1 MYNFRVQTARGLRAM
16 VLSASVLLSVSG
28 AYAQEEEAAT
38 AEELESAPAEQE
50 PQSATKDVPYGLEEI
65 IVTAQK
71 RKESIKEVPLSITA
85 ISGETI
91 KDLNIEDLNDLS
103 RKTPNLKVQA
113 SGIFNFIYIRGLGSG
128 LNAGFES
135 SVGLFIDGM
144 YYGRNHYLTTAFLD
158 LEQVEVLRGPQG
170 TLFGKNTVA
179 GALNITTGTPQHEW
193 AYDFDLLVG
202 EAETVRMAGMV
213 NVPIIEEVLAFR
225 AAATRLERDGN
236 IYNSHPDRREM
247 ESYVYQDAIRAK
259 LLWEVTENFNATL
272 ILLDTKS
279 RLQGFGDE
287 LSKAPDHYLTFFQLF
302 DPETETN
309 PGDGHNSVNEESG
322 GIQTSTDAIL
332 TANLRKWNHTFTLIG
347 GWSEYLRDGLL
358 DADFGPSP
366 TLRVDQR
373 QPYEQWSAEIRA
385 TSEFGGRFEYVA
397 GLYYFESI
405 LENPT
410 FTRVAPMFNFGGT
423 IGNVLIPGVAEA
435 ITAGLLPDQEFE
447 AEHSEHTFY
456 QENRTYSIYGQAQYD
471 FYDWLTVIVGARWSL
486 DEKELDFDHKLFGP
500 GGVRGVAPILQVVLA
515 AEEFNTQQERSET
528 DFSPKL
534 SAVFRLNEDINFY
547 TTFAKGYKAGGFN
560 ASATRDLDIGYDPE
574 FSNTYEPGMKGDFF
588 GNIMR
593 LNVSLFRTEF
603 QDLQVSIFNGV
614 EFVVGNAD
622 ATTQG
627 VEADTMV
634 SLPYG
639 FLIVGTLAYLDS
651 WYDDFKEGPCP
662 ASTNVAVPGTE
673 TAVVRCDLTGERLA
687 NAPRWQW
694 DLSFNWLHQVGNLP
708 FNLYAGYDVFWHGE
722 TYWQTDLDP
731 DDFYEGYFMHHARL
745 GVRDLEERWSFT
757 VFLRNVTDV
766 VAVQGGGDVPVYTG
780 AHFVRVDQ
788 PRTLAAQF
796 RVSF

>member
-1 MYNFRVQTARGLRAM
+1 MYSFRINTARSLRAM
-16 VLSASVLLSVSG
+16 VLSTSVLFGAVG
-28 AYAQEEEAAT
+28 AYAQDEAVP
-38 AEELESAPAEQE
+38 ESAPAAQE
-50 PQSATKDVPYGLEEI
+50 PQSATTSAPYGLEEI

-179 GALNITTGTPQHEW
+179 GALNITTGTPQHDW
-193 AYDFDLLVG
+193 AFDFDLIVG
-202 EAETVRMAGMV
+202 DAETVRMAGMV
-213 NVPIIEEVLAFR
+213 NVPVIEEVLAFR

-236 IYNSHPDRREM
+236 IYNSHPDRQEL

-259 LLWEVTENFNATL
+259 LRWEVTENFDTTL

-287 LSKAPDHYLTFFQLF
+287 LSVAPSEQLAFFRLF
-302 DPETETN
+302 DPQTETN

-332 TANLRKWNHTFTLIG
+332 HANLRKWRHTFTLIA

-373 QPYEQWSAEIRA
+373 QPYEQWSAELRA

-397 GLYYFESI
+397 GLYYFESD

-410 FTRVAPMFNFGGT
+410 LTRVAPMFDLGGT
-423 IGNVLIPGVAEA
+423 IGNVLLPPVADA
-435 ITAGLLPDQEFE
+435 ILAGLLPDQEFE
-447 AEHSEHTFY
+447 AEHSEHTFF
-456 QENRTYSIYGQAQYD
+456 QKNRTYSIYGQAQYD
-471 FYDWLTVIVGARWSL
+471 FYDWMTLIVGARWSL

-515 AEEFNTQQERSET
+515 AEEFNTQRERSET

-534 SAVFRLNEDINFY
+534 SAVFRLDDDINFY
-547 TTFAKGYKAGGFN
+547 TTIAKGYKAGGFN
-560 ASATRDLDIGYDPE
+560 ASATRDLDIEYEPE
-574 FSNTYEPGMKGDFF
+574 FSNTYEAGMKGDFF
-588 GNIMR
+588 GNVMR
-593 LNVSLFRTEF
+593 LNISLFRTEF
-603 QDLQVSIFNGV
+603 EDLQVSIFNGV

-627 VEADTMV
+627 VEADTMI

-639 FLIVGTLAYLDS
+639 FLIVGTLAFLDS

-662 ASTNVAVPGTE
+662 AATNLAVPGTE
-673 TAVVRCDLTGERLA
+673 TAVERCDLTGERLA

-708 FNLYAGYDVFWHGE
+708 FNLYAGYDIFWHGE

-731 DDFYEGYFMHHARL
+731 DDFYEGYFMHHARF

-757 VFLRNVTDV
+757 VFLRNVTDK
-766 VAVQGGGDVPVYTG
+766 VAVLGGGDVPVYTG
-780 AHFVRVDQ
+780 THFVRVDQ
-788 PRTLAAQF
+788 PRSLAAQF